1 MAYLISMIVG
11 IVGLVAYVVLGT
23 FIENPYLDVML
34 IFAVPF
40 GFGLVFYIT
49 INKNIKKMT
58 ENNFVNEYEFD
69 GDVINVA
76 TTKNGEVVGTQ
87 KVKIADIYKI
97 KITDEYIFIYINK
110 VNAFIVDKKA
120 LSDDELSEI
129 KKILKITK

>member
-1 MAYLISMIVG
+1 M
-11 IVGLVAYVVLGT
+11 
-23 FIENPYLDVML
+23 
-34 IFAVPF
+34 
-40 GFGLVFYIT
+40 
-49 INKNIKKMT
+49 
-58 ENNFVNEYEFD
+58 
-69 GDVINVA
+69 INVA

>member
-1 MAYLISMIVG
+1 
-11 IVGLVAYVVLGT
+11 
-23 FIENPYLDVML
+23 
-34 IFAVPF
+34 
-40 GFGLVFYIT
+40 
-49 INKNIKKMT
+49 MT